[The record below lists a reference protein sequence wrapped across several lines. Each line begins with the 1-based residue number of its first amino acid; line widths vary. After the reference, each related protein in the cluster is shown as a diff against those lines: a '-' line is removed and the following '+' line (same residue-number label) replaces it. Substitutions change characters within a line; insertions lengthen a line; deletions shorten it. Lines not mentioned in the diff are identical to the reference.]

1 MSDSAKNR
9 KAENAGRLVILSGP
23 SGVGKSTCVKRLL
36 ETCKLPLE
44 LSVSATTRPKRPGEI
59 DGHHYNFVS
68 EEEFGRLQS
77 EGAFLETTEVFG
89 VGHQYGT
96 LLEPVS
102 TGLKAGKWIILEIDV
117 IGAAKV
123 IADYPDAISIFIYQ
137 ELDEIEARLRGR
149 KTETEEAI
157 KRRLEVASSEL
168 EVRDLYQHQV
178 VNEKVD
184 TTAEKIC
191 RILNDSCSSCQPE
204 SKSNAEN

>member
-1 MSDSAKNR
+1 MSDSTENQ
-9 KAENAGRLVILSGP
+9 KANADGKLIILSGP

-36 ETCKLPLE
+36 QTCNLPLE
-44 LSVSATTRPKRPGEI
+44 LSVSATTRPKRPDEI
-59 DGHHYNFVS
+59 NGLHYSFVS
-68 EEEFGRLQS
+68 QEEFKRLES

-96 LLEPVS
+96 LQEKVT
-102 TGLKAGKWIILEIDV
+102 TGLNAGKWIILEIDV

-123 IADYPDAISIFIYQ
+123 IAKYPDAISIFIYQ
-137 ELDEIEARLRGR
+137 EIDEIEARLRGR

-157 KRRLEVASSEL
+157 QRRLEVASSEL

-178 VNEKVD
+178 LNEKVD
-184 TTAEKIC
+184 TTVEKIC